1 MMDGGFP
8 SRDLKEIPFAV
19 VLLIELAAVLFVAIA
34 PQHWLRAVAG
44 MTFGLVVAG
53 FFRLTL
59 TNEQA
64 GLLRVRRRTFDV
76 ACYWGLAL
84 LTFAVAVALPQR

>member
-1 MMDGGFP
+1 MASWFS
-8 SRDLKEIPFAV
+8 SRDLKEVPFAV
-19 VLLIELAAVLFVAIA
+19 VLLIELAAVLSVALA
-34 PQHWLRAVAG
+34 PQHWLRAIGG
-44 MTFGLVVAG
+44 MTVGMLVAG

-64 GLLRVRRRTFDV
+64 GLLRVRRRAFDV
-76 ACYWGLAL
+76 ACYWGLAA